1 MLYIGKL
8 VNTHGIKGEAKVI
21 SSFKYKEVV
30 FKKGNSIYIDD
41 IKYKINTYRKH
52 QKYDMI
58 TLEGIENINDILPLK
73 GKEIYINK
81 EEYIFPGILN
91 EDLYGKKVYDKN
103 KYIGILK
110 EIRKNINQELLVVKN
125 EDKEYLIPYVDEF
138 VKEINE
144 DIHLDLIKG
153 FIDEN

>member
-81 EEYIFPGILN
+81 
-91 EDLYGKKVYDKN
+91 
-103 KYIGILK
+103 
-110 EIRKNINQELLVVKN
+110 
-125 EDKEYLIPYVDEF
+125 
-138 VKEINE
+138 
-144 DIHLDLIKG
+144 
-153 FIDEN
+153 